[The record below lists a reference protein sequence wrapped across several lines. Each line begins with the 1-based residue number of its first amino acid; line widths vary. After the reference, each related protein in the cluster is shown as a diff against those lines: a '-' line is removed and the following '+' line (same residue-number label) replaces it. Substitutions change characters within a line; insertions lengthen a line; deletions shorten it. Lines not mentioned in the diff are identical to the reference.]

1 MESFPPPLTSEEAA
15 ALRRRQR
22 AKNWALLLV
31 LVVLAGLFYAISVVR
46 MNVTLQSAL
55 PNAATAPK

>member
-31 LVVLAGLFYAISVVR
+31 LVFLAGLFYAISVVR